1 MDEKR
6 GEPLIK
12 GANALSLGSSRLQNM
27 GGCQNTPLLWLVAPP
42 GGAFWYRNKSVCLRG
57 TGSGYFA
64 GASASRLVRLEKR
77 RRSQCTRLPVVQ
89 VLKRSSAQP
98 LNGSNLAFESCSSET
113 SAKVTSPNPNVAFP
127 VGEQVVERVRVR
139 HILLATEELADLV
152 LRQLGEG
159 NTSMD
164 ELARSLSLDQATR
177 AQGGD
182 LGWHGRGSL
191 EPEMEL
197 YCFNAAPRVAFKL
210 QTQRG
215 FHVVR
220 VEDAEYKLIPTV
232 VKSRYRRGGETV
244 PGNRGRPEDVS
255 GVADGHR
262 LYNVQTFG
270 CQMNL
275 ADSERMA
282 GELERC
288 GYRHTADPYEADL
301 ILLNT
306 CSIRDHAEQKV
317 YSFLGP
323 YVRIKERAKPG
334 LKLVVA
340 GCVAQQEGVRLLR
353 RMPALDLVMGP
364 QYANRLADLLEDVE
378 NGNQVVATEPI
389 HIMEDLSKPRR
400 ESQICAWVNI
410 SYGCNERCTYCVVP
424 YTRGL
429 EQSRSVES
437 IVNEVA
443 QLKSHGYREV
453 TLLGQN
459 IDAYGRDMR
468 PRVTFAQLLR
478 HVSETG
484 IDRIRAI
491 TAHPRYWSPR
501 VIQATAELSNVMP
514 YFHIPFQSG
523 DDQVLKAMGRGYT
536 AKRYRRIVEMIR
548 EHLPDAA
555 ITADAIV
562 GFPGE
567 TEEQFQHTLELMEEL
582 QLDNV
587 NTAAYSPRPFTPAAT
602 WDDQVPEEVK
612 MERLY
617 RINEVNMR
625 IVDARSQRYL
635 GRVEQVLVEE
645 VNPKCPELGVC
656 GRTRTNK
663 KVFFEAPGGI
673 DRWRGRMA
681 NVRITQVRAYSLTGE
696 LSSSHAQGY

>member
-1 MDEKR
+1 MQTEGTLRRKR
-6 GEPLIK
+6 
-12 GANALSLGSSRLQNM
+12 
-27 GGCQNTPLLWLVAPP
+27 TPLGQLRLILQAPLMWLVAPSQ
-42 GGAFWYRNKSVCLRG
+42 AFSHSPLQQVCLRG
-57 TGSGYFA
+57 QRSSCFQARRATFCKRRWLR
-64 GASASRLVRLEKR
+64 SAR
-77 RRSQCTRLPVVQ
+77 RRSLFSLERASTEPGKETDFAVGD
-89 VLKRSSAQP
+89 SSASGTARA
-98 LNGSNLAFESCSSET
+98 NT
-113 SAKVTSPNPNVAFP
+113 VVTNPNPNIAFP
-127 VGEQVVERVRVR
+127 VGEKVVARVRVR
-139 HILLATEELADLV
+139 HILLATEELATMVLQQLANGDTTMDL
-152 LRQLGEG
+152 
-159 NTSMD
+159 
-164 ELARSLSLDQATR
+164 LARSLSLDETSREA
-177 AQGGD
+177 GGD

-191 EPEMEL
+191 DPEMEL
-197 YCFNAAPRVAFKL
+197 FCFNAAPRVAFKL
-210 QTQRG
+210 QTPRG

-232 VKSRYRRGGETV
+232 MKSRYRRSGEQFPEKLATFTDTSEAM
-244 PGNRGRPEDVS
+244 GRP
-255 GVADGHR
+255 R

-288 GYRHTADPYEADL
+288 GYRYTADPYEANL

-323 YVRIKERAKPG
+323 FARMKERSKPG

-353 RMPALDLVMGP
+353 RVPALDLVMGP

-400 ESQICAWVNI
+400 ESQVCAWVNI

-437 IVNEVA
+437 IVNEVT
-443 QLKSHGYREV
+443 QLKQSGYREV

-468 PRVTFAQLLR
+468 PRVTFAQLL
-478 HVSETG
+478 HQVSETG

-501 VIQATAELSNVMP
+501 VIEATAAHRNIMP

-536 AKRYRRIVEMIR
+536 ARRYRRIVEMIR
-548 EHLPDAA
+548 EYLPDAA

-567 TEEQFQHTLELMEEL
+567 TEEQFQHTLDLMEEL

-602 WDDQVPEEVK
+602 WDNQLPEEVK

-635 GRVEQVLVEE
+635 GRVEEVLVEE
-645 VNPKCPELGVC
+645 ANPKFPELGVC
-656 GRTRTNK
+656 GRSRTNK
-663 KVFFEAPGGI
+663 KVFFDAPGGI
-673 DRWRGRMA
+673 ARWRGRMA
-681 NVRITQVRAYSLTGE
+681 NVRINQVRAYSLTGE
-696 LSSSHAQGY
+696 LSPDHPQGF

>member
-1 MDEKR
+1 MRLPHKTR
-6 GEPLIK
+6 CIAWSVVTSPVNPRF
-12 GANALSLGSSRLQNM
+12 GATCGLHLNQSS
-27 GGCQNTPLLWLVAPP
+27 GWC
-42 GGAFWYRNKSVCLRG
+42 GATVETRKVLAR
-57 TGSGYFA
+57 
-64 GASASRLVRLEKR
+64 RVRCE
-77 RRSQCTRLPVVQ
+77 RRSQGCAFRTWGMSAAPHASGTGPVTTA
-89 VLKRSSAQP
+89 LDATPETLASST
-98 LNGSNLAFESCSSET
+98 LIN
-113 SAKVTSPNPNVAFP
+113 PNPNVAFP
-127 VGEQVVERVRVR
+127 VGEEVVDRVRVR
-139 HILLATEELADLV
+139 HILLATEQMADLV
-152 LRQLGEG
+152 LQQLSADAA
-159 NTSMD
+159 SMD
-164 ELARSLSLDQATR
+164 ALARTLSLDESSR
-177 AQGGD
+177 ANGGD
-182 LGWHGRGSL
+182 LGWHARGSL
-191 EPEMEL
+191 DAEL
-197 YCFNAAPRVAFKL
+197 EFYCFNSAPRVVFKL

-215 FHVVR
+215 FHIVR
-220 VEDAEYKLIPTV
+220 VEDAEYKLVPTAT
-232 VKSRYRRGGETV
+232 KSRYIRSGELVPQLYARENPNSSTRR
-244 PGNRGRPEDVS
+244 
-255 GVADGHR
+255 R

-288 GYRHTADPYEADL
+288 GYRHTPDPYEADL

-323 YVRIKERAKPG
+323 FVRMKEKSNPG
-334 LKLVVA
+334 LKLIVA
-340 GCVAQQEGVRLLR
+340 GCVAQQEGVKMLR
-353 RMPALDLVMGP
+353 RIPALDLVMGP

-389 HIMEDLSKPRR
+389 HIMEDISKPRR
-400 ESQICAWVNI
+400 QSQVCAWVNI

-437 IVNEVA
+437 IVNEVV
-443 QLKSHGYREV
+443 QLKNEGYREV

-478 HVSETG
+478 HVSATG

-501 VIQATAELSNVMP
+501 VIQATAELPNIMP
-514 YFHIPFQSG
+514 YFHIPFQAG
-523 DDQVLKAMGRGYT
+523 DDEVLKAMGRGYT
-536 AKRYRRIVEMIR
+536 AKRYRRIIEMIR
-548 EHLPDAA
+548 EYLPDAA

-567 TEEQFQHTLELMEEL
+567 TEEQFQRTLELMEAL

-587 NTAAYSPRPFTPAAT
+587 NTAAYSPRPFTPAAS
-602 WDDQVPEEVK
+602 WENQVPEAVK
-612 MERLY
+612 MERLH
-617 RINEVNMR
+617 RINELNMR

-635 GRVEQVLVEE
+635 GRIEEVLVEE
-645 VNPKCPELGVC
+645 VNPKSPELGVC

-673 DRWRGRMA
+673 QRWRGRMA
-681 NVRITQVRAYSLTGE
+681 NVRITEARAYSLTGE
-696 LSSSHAQGY
+696 LVATCPQGY